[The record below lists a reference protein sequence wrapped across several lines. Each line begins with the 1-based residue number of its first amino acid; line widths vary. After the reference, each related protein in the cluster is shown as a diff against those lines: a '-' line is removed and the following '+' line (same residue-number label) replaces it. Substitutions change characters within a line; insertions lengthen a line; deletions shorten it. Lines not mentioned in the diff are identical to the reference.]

1 MSYAEDILKLRKR
14 VHDAAV
20 KGVVSNDGKDI
31 LEATLIQI
39 MNEAEK
45 NRQNCLTNAENLRK
59 QASTFEGQAGAFASV
74 SSIVFNVINGFVI
87 IAEKDEEERVSQEKL
102 HTEDTVKTI
111 SNTEIL
117 EPAIEV
123 VKKTPAKE
131 IPKIIFRN
139 Q

>member
-14 VHDAAV
+14 VNDAAI
-20 KGVVSNDGKDI
+20 KGVVPSDGKSI

-74 SSIVFNVINGFVI
+74 SSIVFNVINGFVT
-87 IAEKDEEERVSQEKL
+87 IAERDEEERANKEKL
-102 HTEDTVKTI
+102 RNE
-111 SNTEIL
+111 
-117 EPAIEV
+117 EV
-123 VKKTPAKE
+123 VETIQNASLAGDVADSSAVVVEKKARK
-131 IPKIIFRN
+131 KKS
-139 Q
+139 